1 MTLIDFADIR
11 SHSLTL
17 PLSLLPNLSRLSL
30 VSPLIQ
36 PFKLLLILD
45 NVMYNERQASLNTLS
60 ELKPSCRVYI
70 CVNLIKLFYL
80 VFIHLIC
87 YSHKRNLFASP
98 PSTRFEKHVLISARV
113 LSSLKSRGRF
123 RGDDAKT
130 LLHLTLFE
138 ALTFRNVTYSIVNN
152 NYISPPFSPSA
163 SRTWTFS
170 VFLPVFR
177 AVYNC
182 FIRRFLPQILPP
194 VLATHHTTLR
204 RLQPPI
210 SFTHPAASPRKQPLA
225 PQSAR

>member
-1 MTLIDFADIR
+1 
-11 SHSLTL
+11 
-17 PLSLLPNLSRLSL
+17 
-30 VSPLIQ
+30 
-36 PFKLLLILD
+36 
-45 NVMYNERQASLNTLS
+45 MYNERQASLNTLS
-60 ELKPSCRVYI
+60 ELKPSCRVNIY
-70 CVNLIKLFYL
+70 VNLIKLFFL
-80 VFIHLIC
+80 VFTYLIR

-98 PSTRFEKHVLISARV
+98 PSTRFQKRVLISAKV

-123 RGDDAKT
+123 RGDHART

-138 ALTFRNVTYSIVNN
+138 ALTFRNVTYSTVNN
-152 NYISPPFSPSA
+152 NYISPSA

-170 VFLPVFR
+170 VLLPVFR